1 MAQYFTVRLPSC
13 YQCTPWPPNY
23 FAKCETLFPG
33 LESPILDALEN
44 ESGEHHWTHEAT
56 TPFGIVGGCGLRGE
70 DFIEGFTLLF
80 ETRDLF
86 TDSNQQVAIETEL
99 RLVGNRAEV
108 FQLRPVGD
116 RAIDFSAGRG

>member
-1 MAQYFTVRLPSC
+1 MAPYFTVRLPNC

-56 TPFGIVGGCGLRGE
+56 TPFGISCPANVLRQ
-70 DFIEGFTLLF
+70 
-80 ETRDLF
+80 TRAVCRSLG
-86 TDSNQQVAIETEL
+86 TPQ
-99 RLVGNRAEV
+99 
-108 FQLRPVGD
+108 
-116 RAIDFSAGRG
+116 